1 VILSV
6 LAYVGLALV
15 LAGAVAVVRPRF
27 MGRRTPGIGMVLLP
41 AGVVLACAGAWWP
54 VGVQQATG
62 DTLLDELLPESHFGE
77 VHTTRVRAAPERIF
91 RAVHAVTADEMRYFR
106 VLTWIRS
113 PRLPWRRGTESVL
126 APDWHA
132 PILDVALRSGFVLLG
147 EIPETE
153 LVVGTVVCCGTVA
166 LGSADGFQALE
177 TLDYARA
184 AMSFRV
190 EALPDGASLLTT
202 ETRVAARAPSVRR
215 RFGLYWSF
223 IYPGSALIRRG
234 WLEAIRRRAETAP

>member
-1 VILSV
+1 MIQSV
-6 LAYVGLALV
+6 LVYVGLAV
-15 LAGAVAVVRPRF
+15 ALAGAVAVLRPQLL
-27 MGRRTPGIGMVLLP
+27 GRRTQGIAMALLL
-41 AGVVLACAGAWWP
+41 AGLLLAGAGAWWP
-54 VGVQQATG
+54 VGAQRATG
-62 DTLLDELLPESHFGE
+62 GTLLDGLLPEYHFGE
-77 VHTTRVRAAPERIF
+77 VHSIRVRATPQRAF
-91 RAVHAVTADEMRYFR
+91 QAVHAVTADEIRYFR

-113 PRLPWRRGTESVL
+113 PRLPWRRRAENIL
-126 APDWHA
+126 APDRRA

-147 EIPETE
+147 EIPESE

-166 LGSADGFQALE
+166 LGSADGFLALE

-190 EALPDGASLLTT
+190 EALPDGTSLLTT

-215 RFGLYWSF
+215 RFGVYWRF

-234 WLEAIRRRAETAP
+234 WLEAIRRRAEATS